1 MFIYISIYIYGYL
14 YNMHKLKNIFQTL
27 SDSNR
32 LKMIRSIADKK
43 KSVGEIVKA
52 TSLSQPLV
60 SHHLRVL
67 KKNGVLSTNRKGPFI
82 YYFIEDVRILYAIN
96 LFIEIFKDTEI
107 KSEQELDF
115 CPEWIIKKFDC

>member
-1 MFIYISIYIYGYL
+1 MFIYISIYIYSYL

>member
-1 MFIYISIYIYGYL
+1 
-14 YNMHKLKNIFQTL
+14 MHRLENVFQTL

-32 LKMIRSIADKK
+32 LRIIRSIADKK

-67 KKNGVLSTNRKGPFI
+67 KKNGILSTNRKGPFI
-82 YYFIEDVRILYAIN
+82 YYFIGDIRILYAIN
-96 LFIEIFKDTEI
+96 LFIEIFHDTEI

-115 CPEWIIKKFDC
+115 CPDWIIKKFN